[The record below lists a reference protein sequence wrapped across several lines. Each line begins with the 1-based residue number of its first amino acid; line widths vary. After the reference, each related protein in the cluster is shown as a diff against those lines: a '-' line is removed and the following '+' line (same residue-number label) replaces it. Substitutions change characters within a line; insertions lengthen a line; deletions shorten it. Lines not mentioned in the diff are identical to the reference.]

1 MILNKNKC
9 LILLIFLITFLNQFL
24 NFTNDSS
31 RTSSDDK
38 IKFSI
43 LNDNDYN
50 NYSMFNFPQAFEMHS
65 HLKSNPHNNNK
76 VNQKKFVI
84 GLSTV
89 KRVNQSY
96 LFIMLDSLF
105 VSMNSTEKSKIIVV
119 LLIAESEDVNY
130 RNRLINEL
138 NLKYN
143 NEINKEKIFKLIS
156 APNSYYPDVNRKVD
170 VDEVFNDDEKRIK
183 WRTKQNFDISFLMAN
198 CRTKA
203 TYYLQLED
211 DIISKRGFISEIE
224 SYLNT
229 LNDKKWIMIEFSPLG
244 FIGKLFKASDLPLF
258 INTFILYAN
267 YKPVDMLHMSVLANI
282 ACDPGRDISKCDKN
296 LKKIYFK
303 YSNSLFQHIGLE
315 SSLKG

>member
-1 MILNKNKC
+1 MILNKKC
-9 LILLIFLITFLNQFL
+9 LILLVLLITFLNQFL

-31 RTSSDDK
+31 KTSNDDK
-38 IKFSI
+38 IKYSI

-50 NYSMFNFPQAFEMHS
+50 NYSILNFPQAFEMHS
-65 HLKSNPHNNNK
+65 HLRSNPHNIGNER
-76 VNQKKFVI
+76 KFVI

-105 VSMNSTEKSKIIVV
+105 VSMNSTEKSQIIVV
-119 LLIAESEDVNY
+119 LLVAEFEDANY

-138 NLKYN
+138 NSKYV
-143 NEINKEKIFKLIS
+143 NEINKERILKLIS

-170 VDEVFNDDEKRIK
+170 ADEVFNDDEKRIK
-183 WRTKQNFDISFLMAN
+183 WRTKQNFDISYLMAY

-224 SYLNT
+224 VYLNT
-229 LNDKKWIMIEFSPLG
+229 LNNKKWIMIEFSPLG
-244 FIGKLFKASDLPLF
+244 FIGKLFKTSDLPLF

-296 LKKIYFK
+296 LKKIYIK